1 VSEKEVRAI
10 LETAVKIEEKSYN
23 LYLRAKSKVERTS
36 SKKFLDELAE
46 EELEHKNTLLRIIE
60 NEDDIQKIGSQG
72 TAIQDL
78 KIVDFLQDVSL
89 TEDADYQKILIF
101 AAKREKATFEY
112 YNSLTKGLEDTSAG
126 RIFSKLAQEEL
137 RHKNKLEREYD
148 EYILWQA

>member
-1 VSEKEVRAI
+1 MSEKEVRAI
-10 LETAVKIEEKSYN
+10 LEAAVKIEEQSYN

-78 KIVDFLQDVSL
+78 KIVDFLLDVSL

-112 YNSLTKGLEDTSAG
+112 YNSLTKGLEDTPAG
-126 RIFSKLAQEEL
+126 KIFSKLAQEEL